1 MGSLHHNLVTW
12 GGDVIKVYN
21 MEMVIIIAFLTISE
35 VGREEIKK
43 KNTLRMKTFDQVIE
57 ARVRIFFVKRVNL
70 NKCIFLN

>member
-1 MGSLHHNLVTW
+1 
-12 GGDVIKVYN
+12 

-70 NKCIFLN
+70 NKCIFFN